1 MWPGGEAQLG
11 SILVVRSYQGCKYLE
26 HFNSKILLIAWILDL
41 RKNTN
46 HHTDGLIKRQVCDS
60 GDDVIQSSIL
70 QFHFPEGTF
79 FPPFLL
85 ITSYQFL
92 SACMVDRHMSS
103 SFIFIK
109 QQFFYILGFMI
120 HVCIPWS
127 PVSSQAQ
134 VHLAG
139 YCSDP
144 GERYSYVRM
153 YIKLHYFTEKS
164 AKRCEIRQVDLIKK
178 YEILCRA
185 YFYIGIY

>member
-11 SILVVRSYQGCKYLE
+11 SVLVVRSYQGCKYLE
-26 HFNSKILLIAWILDL
+26 HFHSKILLIAWILDL

-79 FPPFLL
+79 FPPFSLDNF
-85 ITSYQFL
+85 ISVPQCMHGGQTYVQFFYFHEI
-92 SACMVDRHMSS
+92 VV
-103 SFIFIK
+103 
-109 QQFFYILGFMI
+109 FYILGLML

-139 YCSDP
+139 YCSNP

-153 YIKLHYFTEKS
+153 YIKLYYFTGKS